1 MQLAELDLFSED
13 ELKTLLYYL
22 GMQQQKIRTALDA
35 KQLASM
41 TINSPAADHVIPLT
55 CEVPVAASKNNV
67 IDISVAAGSL
77 ASQQLSA
84 VSRSCEGQWGSP

>member
-1 MQLAELDLFSED
+1 MHPAELDLFSED

-22 GMQQQKIRTALDA
+22 GMQQQKIRAALDA

-41 TINSPAADHVIPLT
+41 TLKSPAADHVIPLT
-55 CEVPVAASKNNV
+55 CENPIRASKANV

-77 ASQQLSA
+77 ASQQQHS
-84 VSRSCEGQWGSP
+84 